1 MIRRLLVAGLTLAV
15 IACASSSPD
24 AKLDDTDPREK
35 DPTFRYGNNPGPSPV
50 GAIPDVV
57 LNDAARNRSV
67 KVSIDYPTRTGPH
80 PLIIFSHGG
89 GGSNRGYPGLSS
101 HWASYGYVVI
111 RPAHNDS
118 ATAEQM
124 TAAEWRDRARDISF
138 VIDSLETLAKQY
150 PELQGKIDATRIAV
164 AGHARGATTAMMIG
178 GLRTFPGPVSYA
190 DKRVKAIAAFSPT
203 GPRDAWGVTSES
215 WAELRVPAL
224 FMTGTR
230 DSGTNENETPAW
242 RQQAFELSPAG
253 DKWLVVIENVTAGTF
268 TGQANPPAEP
278 GNRETVLMDPSRD
291 PVAAQRESE
300 RQRIE
305 RARMT
310 GMGQRALFGSIRAL
324 ALAFF
329 DAYLKDDAK
338 GREYL
343 EQADQRQSVEVKR
356 K

>member
-1 MIRRLLVAGLTLAV
+1 MIRRLLVAGLTLALV
-15 IACASSSPD
+15 ACASSSPD
-24 AKLDDTDPREK
+24 AALNDSDPREK

-50 GAIPDVV
+50 GAIPDIV
-57 LNDAARNRSV
+57 LNDPARNRSV

-80 PLIIFSHGG
+80 PLIVFSHGG

-111 RPAHNDS
+111 RPAHNDT
-118 ATAEQM
+118 ATSEQM
-124 TAAEWRDRARDISF
+124 TATEWRNRAQDISF

-150 PELQGKIDATRIAV
+150 PELQGKVDPTRIAV

-190 DKRVKAIAAFSPT
+190 DKRVKAIAAFSPN
-203 GPRDAWGVTSES
+203 GPRESWGVTNES

-230 DSGTNENETPAW
+230 DNGVNENETPTW
-242 RQQAFELSPAG
+242 REQAFELSPAG

-268 TGQANPPAEP
+268 TGQANPPSEI
-278 GNRETVLMDPSRD
+278 GNRGTVPMGPSRD
-291 PVAAQRESE
+291 PAAAQRESE

-305 RARMT
+305 RARMS
-310 GMGQRALFGSIRAL
+310 GMSQRVLFGSIRAL

-329 DAYLKDDAK
+329 DAYLKEDPK

-343 EQADQRQSVEVKR
+343 VQTDERPSVEVKR